1 MRKFTVTS
9 DMSGKHVVK
18 ACIEAFP
25 MLKPAELFH
34 ALKRK
39 DIRVDGKKT
48 SQDIAVKEGQ
58 EVEVWLPDELFE
70 RKAAKAGGEKKDKKQ
85 SYKIAFE
92 TKGLLIINKPQG
104 LAVHTGK
111 TVSDGTLIDLIR
123 RETGYAQAELCHR
136 IDMNTGGLVMVAKNK
151 KALEDAVALFKDNL
165 ITKRYRAIVLGTP
178 DEGEPVVYD
187 DGTVMYEIKAF
198 LEKTRSGEVY
208 IHDERQPHDLPIATR
223 YRVIKTYKPAEYG
236 MPEISEIECELVTG
250 RTHQIRA
257 QFAHLGY
264 PVIGDGNY
272 GRNKI
277 NVGFKAVGG
286 AKLRHQQLYSTEIL
300 VGKVPAGN
308 CHADISGKTFKIAPE
323 YELDFKELGIKR

>member
-9 DMSGKHVVK
+9 DMNGKHVVK
-18 ACIEAFP
+18 ACTEAFP
-25 MLKPAELFH
+25 MLKSSELFH

-58 EVEVWLPDELFE
+58 EVEVWLPDELFG
-70 RKAAKAGGEKKDKKQ
+70 RKAPKAGEDRKA
-85 SYKIAFE
+85 SYKVAFE

-111 TVSDGTLIDLIR
+111 TVADGTLIDLIR

-151 KALEDAVALFKDNL
+151 KALEDAVALFKEGL
-165 ITKRYRAIVLGTP
+165 ITKRYRAIVLGIP
-178 DEGEPVVYD
+178 DGGEPVVYD

-208 IHDERQPHDLPIATR
+208 IHDERQAHDLPIATR
-223 YRVIKTYKPAEYG
+223 YRVIKTYRPVDYG

-286 AKLRHQQLYSTEIL
+286 AKLRHQQLYSTEIIA
-300 VGKVPAGN
+300 GKVPAGN
-308 CHADISGKTFKIAPE
+308 MHADISGKTFKIAPE
-323 YELDFKELGIKR
+323 YELDFASLGIKR

>member
-1 MRKFTVTS
+1 MRKFIVTTQQ
-9 DMSGKHVVK
+9 SGKHVVK
-18 ACIEAFP
+18 ASKEAFP
-25 MLKPAELFH
+25 MLESAELFH

-39 DIRVDGKKT
+39 DIRVDGKKI
-48 SQDIAVKEGQ
+48 SLDIPVKEGQ
-58 EVEVWLPDELFE
+58 EVEVWLPDQLFE
-70 RKAAKAGGEKKDKKQ
+70 RKASKAGAEKKQ

-92 TKGLLIINKPQG
+92 TKGLLIINKSQG

-111 TVSDGTLIDLIR
+111 TVADGTLIDLIR
-123 RETGYAQAELCHR
+123 RETGYSQAELCHR

-165 ITKRYRAIVLGTP
+165 ITKRYRALVLGTP
-178 DEGEPVVYD
+178 DEGEPIVYD

-198 LEKTRSGEVY
+198 LEKTKSGEVY
-208 IHDERQPHDLPIATR
+208 IHDVKQPHDLPVTTR
-223 YRVIKTYKPAEYG
+223 YRVIKTYKPQSYG
-236 MPEISEIECELVTG
+236 VPEFSEIECELVTG

-286 AKLRHQQLYSTEIL
+286 AKLRHQQLYSTEII
-300 VGKVPAGN
+300 VGKVPSKSSL
-308 CHADISGKTFKIAPE
+308 ADMSGKTFKIAPE
-323 YELDFKELGIKR
+323 YELDFEDLGLKR